1 MAALRGRLTSIG
13 GGLWWLRFHMADRPP
28 RERATPREL
37 VMFYLKLVALLAGLS
52 LFGFVVFL
60 MRRSLGH

>member
-1 MAALRGRLTSIG
+1 
-13 GGLWWLRFHMADRPP
+13 
-28 RERATPREL
+28 
-37 VMFYLKLVALLAGLS
+37 MFYLKLVALLAGLS